1 MPRVVAFGELLID
14 FTMQALDQ
22 DNYPTMKAHP
32 GGAPGNYLAALSAYG
47 ISTGLLA
54 KVGDDAFGSRLI
66 DTLRRVGV
74 DTEGVIVDPIVF
86 TTLAFVMLDKAGNRS
101 FDFARKPGADT
112 MAHLGFQSL
121 LWTQR
126 AREIFSEEAPSRNY
140 CTCKKALRL

>member
-1 MPRVVAFGELLID
+1 MPKVVAIGELLID

-22 DNYPTMKAHP
+22 DHYPTMKAHP

-54 KVGDDAFGSRLI
+54 KVGDDAFGSQLI

-74 DTEGVIVDPIVF
+74 DTDGVIVDPNVF
-86 TTLAFVMLDKAGNRS
+86 TTLAFVTLDKAGNRS

-112 MAHLGFQSL
+112 MLTWEEINTSLGAFSL
-121 LWTQR
+121 
-126 AREIFSEEAPSRNY
+126 
-140 CTCKKALRL
+140 CC

>member
-1 MPRVVAFGELLID
+1 MPKVVAIGELLID

-22 DNYPTMKAHP
+22 DHYPTMKAHP

-66 DTLRRVGV
+66 DTLLRVGV
-74 DTEGVIVDPIVF
+74 NMDGVIVDPKIF
-86 TTLAFVMLDKAGNRS
+86 TTLAFVTLDETGNRS

-112 MAHLGFQSL
+112 MLTWAFSL
-121 LWTQR
+121 
-126 AREIFSEEAPSRNY
+126 
-140 CTCKKALRL
+140 CC

>member
-1 MPRVVAFGELLID
+1 
-14 FTMQALDQ
+14 
-22 DNYPTMKAHP
+22 
-32 GGAPGNYLAALSAYG
+32 
-47 ISTGLLA
+47 LLA

-74 DTEGVIVDPIVF
+74 DTEGVIVDPNVF

-126 AREIFSEEAPSRNY
+126 VREIFSDEAPSRNC
-140 CTCKKALRL
+140 CTCKKALMI